1 MSTSVDGGDK
11 RASTSVCR
19 RPDGKSSQAGLVKNR
34 EMKRPW
40 RDARAFH
47 RLRLED
53 EDDEGDQAVMMI
65 ATIMIDSVNI
75 FVCYGRP

>member
-1 MSTSVDGGDK
+1 VGTRERPRQFAVD
-11 RASTSVCR
+11 RTE
-19 RPDGKSSQAGLVKNR
+19 KSSQAGLVKNR

>member
-1 MSTSVDGGDK
+1 
-11 RASTSVCR
+11 
-19 RPDGKSSQAGLVKNR
+19 
-34 EMKRPW
+34 MKRPW